1 MKVWFVKQESL
12 PCVSLEGGAILMES
26 PWRVAIAPSGN
37 GGLFAALCA
46 QGFLEKLSNLGV
58 LYVQV
63 ISISLGLLFIF
74 ICNSLPIYCSF
85 SRSKKLFGDAGS
97 SQSVI
102 KCSSLFHV

>member
-1 MKVWFVKQESL
+1 
-12 PCVSLEGGAILMES
+12 
-26 PWRVAIAPSGN
+26 
-37 GGLFAALCA
+37 
-46 QGFLEKLSNLGV
+46 
-58 LYVQV
+58 V

-102 KCSSLFHV
+102 KCYSQFHA